1 MEHVGCRRLLVLL
14 LLGGMHSVLTGLR
27 AASWLLLLVLLVF
40 LLLLGEL
47 EVLLLVLDSIHVLLV
62 VTLSI

>member
-1 MEHVGCRRLLVLL
+1 ML